1 MEGRGQTLFCG
12 SDAYVVAGDADTI
25 FDRYSLSKRTGSS
38 RVGGMALGLSRWGGR
53 LGAGGWRWLWGT
65 P

>member
-1 MEGRGQTLFCG
+1 MFCG

-38 RVGGMALGLSRWGGR
+38 RVGDMALGLSRWGG
-53 LGAGGWRWLWGT
+53 
-65 P
+65 